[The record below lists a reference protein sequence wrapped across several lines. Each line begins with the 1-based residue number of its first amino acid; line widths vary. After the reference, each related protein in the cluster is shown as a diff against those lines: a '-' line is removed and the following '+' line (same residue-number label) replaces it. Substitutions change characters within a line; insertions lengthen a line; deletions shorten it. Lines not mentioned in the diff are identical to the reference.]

1 MGLWV
6 PDCLSG
12 DSKEEKAKKNPI
24 MEEKAKAYEPVKWYN
39 ASGLMD
45 EAKWEKKSQGQK

>member
-1 MGLWV
+1 
-6 PDCLSG
+6 
-12 DSKEEKAKKNPI
+12 